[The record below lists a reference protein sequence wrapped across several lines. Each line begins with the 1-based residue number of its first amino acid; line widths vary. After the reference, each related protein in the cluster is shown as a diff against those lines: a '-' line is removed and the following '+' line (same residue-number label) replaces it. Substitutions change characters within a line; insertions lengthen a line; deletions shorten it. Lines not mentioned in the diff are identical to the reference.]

1 MSRKFTS
8 SIHRKIF
15 MSTYAIVVCAIF
27 IIVIFTSGIFYKSYL
42 NLQINSSFDQL
53 TYISDQL
60 SFYLSSITNY
70 ARTLCVNNDIQHN
83 IVSYNLDK
91 QSFNALDQM
100 KITSEI
106 NQIIQSTPIVHSVS
120 IFSTEK
126 EKISSTTSYTSQT
139 SVKDLQLNNG
149 FIWFVQNIDQPGRSS
164 IQEPVLS
171 LFQSFYRTT
180 TGSPIG
186 YLEISMPETA
196 IADIYR
202 TSIDD
207 SNNIYLTDA
216 SGVIQSSCNLP
227 LKSSC
232 ALSSLM
238 PFTEKTG
245 SFFKDGKIVF
255 YHEVPTLNWY
265 VIKEVNLLKFL
276 QPTFIALGISVIA
289 GILLTAACFF
299 LSFKISADITE
310 PINRLIGHT
319 KTVKKGHWTTIEETG
334 LAGSDIRHL
343 YEAFNSMLIAQEKL
357 KNDLMTSEK
366 AKSKISLDL
375 LQQQVNPHFLY
386 NTLDN
391 ICSLAE
397 INEKEKLIDLVVNL
411 SSFYR
416 RALSNGKFYITVG
429 EELAITKAY
438 LHIMQIRYYQKF
450 DFHISCDNS
459 LLHYTCIKLLLQPI
473 VENSIY
479 HGIKELEERGT
490 ISITVTG
497 QGDYIHFCI
506 VDNGIGLGP
515 EEIKHLW
522 QADSNHFGVKNIH
535 QRIQLYYGVDCGLS
549 IEGCQENGCRVN
561 ILIKKQENYP
571 HAT

>member
-1 MSRKFTS
+1 MFRKFTS

-15 MSTYAIVVCAIF
+15 ISTYAIVVCAIF
-27 IIVIFTSGIFYKSYL
+27 IILVFTSGIFYQRYL

-53 TYISDQL
+53 TYISEQL
-60 SFYLSSITNY
+60 SFYLSSISNY
-70 ARTLCVNNDIQHN
+70 ARTLCVNDDIQHH
-83 IVSYNLDK
+83 IATYNLNK
-91 QSFNALDQM
+91 KPYNALDRM
-100 KITSEI
+100 DIKSEI

-120 IFSTEK
+120 IFSTGK
-126 EKISSTTSYTSQT
+126 EKIASTASHTSQT
-139 SVKDLQLNNG
+139 SVKDLPLKDG
-149 FIWFVQNIDQPGRSS
+149 YIWYPQSVYQPGRPN

-202 TSIDD
+202 ASIND
-207 SNNIYLTDA
+207 SSNIYLTDA
-216 SGVIQSSCNLP
+216 GGMIQSSCNLP
-227 LKSSC
+227 LNSYC
-232 ALSSLM
+232 DFSSLM
-238 PFTEKTG
+238 PFKEESG
-245 SFFKDGKIVF
+245 SIYKDSKIIF
-255 YHEVPTLNWY
+255 YHGIPALDWY
-265 VIKEVNLLKFL
+265 VIKEVDLLKFI
-276 QPTFIALGISVIA
+276 QPAFIAVAISAIA

-310 PINRLIGHT
+310 PINRLISHT
-319 KTVKKGHWTTIEETG
+319 KTVKKGQWTTIEEKG

-357 KNDLMTSEK
+357 KNDLMASEK

-397 INEKEKLIDLVVNL
+397 IDEKDKLINIVMNL

-416 RALSNGKFYITVG
+416 KALSNGKFYITVG
-429 EELAITKAY
+429 EELAITRAY
-438 LHIMQIRYYQKF
+438 LNIMQIRYYQKF
-450 DFHISCDNS
+450 DFSISCEEN
-459 LLHYTCIKLLLQPI
+459 LLHFTCLKLLLQPI

-479 HGIKELEERGT
+479 HGIKELEEKGS
-490 ISITVTG
+490 ISIIVT
-497 QGDYIHFCI
+497 DHDEYLYFCI
-506 VDNGIGLGP
+506 LDNGIGLGP
-515 EEIKHLW
+515 AEIEQLW
-522 QADSNHFGVKNIH
+522 HADSNHFGVKNIH
-535 QRIQLYYGVDCGLS
+535 QRIQLYYGTDCGLT
-549 IEGCQENGCRVN
+549 IEGCKEHGCKVT
-561 ILIKKQENYP
+561 ILIKKQEGYP
-571 HAT
+571 NDT